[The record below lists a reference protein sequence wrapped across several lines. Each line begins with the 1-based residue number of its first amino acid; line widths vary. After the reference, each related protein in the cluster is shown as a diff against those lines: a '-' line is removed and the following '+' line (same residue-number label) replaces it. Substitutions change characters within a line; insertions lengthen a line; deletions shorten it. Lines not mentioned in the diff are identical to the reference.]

1 MGEVLG
7 RVVQADLES
16 PRGPDASHR
25 IRVPRRWLET
35 GALIE
40 IEIPRNL
47 TCSSCEGGGCDA
59 CERSGALTV
68 RGRGD
73 PIGLLLVTLPSGTP
87 EAALVIRIPEHGGL
101 PAEGT
106 DLPRGHLLLR
116 VEPATKADPGVTL
129 APDRVVEVKRP
140 TPPAPSPAVER
151 RPVWL
156 VAGAL
161 AIGIAL
167 LVWALLSRP

>member
-7 RVVQADLES
+7 RVVSADLDS
-16 PRGPDASHR
+16 PRGPDAAHR

-40 IEIPRNL
+40 LEIPRNL
-47 TCSSCEGGGCDA
+47 TCAACEGGGCDA

-68 RGRGD
+68 RSKGE
-73 PIGLLLVTLPSGTP
+73 PIGLLVVTLPSGSSGG
-87 EAALVIRIPEHGGL
+87 AVVIRIPEYGGL
-101 PAEGT
+101 PREGSP
-106 DLPRGHLLLR
+106 LPRGHLLLR
-116 VEPATKADPGVTL
+116 VEPGIKADPSVTL
-129 APDRVVEVKRP
+129 APDRVVEQKLP
-140 TPPAPSPAVER
+140 TPPVPAAAVEW

-161 AIGIAL
+161 VVGIAL
-167 LVWALLSRP
+167 VIWALLSRP

>member
-7 RVVQADLES
+7 RVVQADLET
-16 PRGPDASHR
+16 PRGPDAAHR

-47 TCSSCEGGGCDA
+47 TCAGCEGGGCDA
-59 CERSGALTV
+59 CDRSGALTV
-68 RGRGD
+68 RGRGE
-73 PIGLLLVTLPSGTP
+73 PIGLLLVTLPSGKP
-87 EAALVIRIPEHGGL
+87 EGAVVIRIPEHGGL
-101 PAEGT
+101 PGEGT

-116 VEPATKADPGVTL
+116 VEVGSKADPGVTL
-129 APDRVVEVKRP
+129 APDRVVEAKLP
-140 TPPAPSPAVER
+140 TPPAPAPGIER

-161 AIGIAL
+161 ALGIVL
-167 LVWALLSRP
+167 VVWALLSMR